1 MVHLLIKASTNEGLL
16 FLAKIVVYIRHLY
29 RENISYLEL
38 GLGGLQ
44 SDIILVN
51 FSLIFWLNID

>member
-1 MVHLLIKASTNEGLL
+1 MVHLLFKASTNEGLP

-38 GLGGLQ
+38 GVGGLQ
-44 SDIILVN
+44 SVIILVN
-51 FSLIFWLNID
+51 FSTFFLLNID